1 MPYVILKKG
10 NMYQLKNA
18 NTGRIL
24 KKTFVSRES
33 AKNASRNYM
42 RHEKSKKDKKTEK
55 KDKGYVR

>member
-42 RHEKSKKDKKTEK
+42 RYEKAKKEK
-55 KDKGYVR
+55 KKSSY

>member
-1 MPYVILKKG
+1 MPYVIIRKG

-42 RHEKSKKDKKTEK
+42 RYEKQKKKKEK
-55 KDKGYVR
+55 KSTY